1 MKFDYIIMTVWG
13 FIVILNLAG
22 HNWPGAFNA
31 IAVIFYLFVI
41 DHLKKQI
48 EPNEIEMKESE

>member
-1 MKFDYIIMTVWG
+1 MKFDYIMMMIWG
-13 FIVILNLAG
+13 FIVCINLAA
-22 HNWPGAFNA
+22 HNWPAAFNA
-31 IAVIFYLFVI
+31 GVVIFYLFVI